1 MIDRRLLLSDFEA
14 VAARLGTKGVTRTEL
29 DAARAALGAHRS
41 RMRELEG
48 KRAQSNATAERV
60 RAGGSPEAARTLRG
74 EIAKLESAERN
85 EAARLRG
92 MLLRIPNLPSP
103 QAPVGTSGED
113 NVVLGT
119 HGYEESAYAGRKF
132 RPHWEI
138 AEEFGIYDPKR
149 AARMSGSMFALLR
162 GDGAR
167 LLRALVNFAL
177 DLHREC
183 YEEILPPHMV
193 HTETFTSTGH
203 LPKFADDAYRAQ
215 DDDLWLIPT
224 AEVPLM
230 SLHGGEIIDEI
241 DLPRRYMAYTVC
253 FRREAGSAGKDTRG
267 MQRLHEFH
275 KVELV
280 KLTTEGAAAREFD
293 GLLQDARLALDRLEL
308 PYRLVDLCTADLT
321 FSSARIIDLEVFAP
335 GTQRWLECSSVGY
348 FSDFQTRRAQV
359 RYRPAGGGRPL
370 LVHALNASAMATPRV
385 WAALIE
391 HGLSEDGNRI
401 RLPAVLRPY
410 FGADEIRKPEGR
422 HQEA

>member
-1 MIDRRLLLSDFEA
+1 MIDRRLLLSDFEP
-14 VAARLGTKGVTRTEL
+14 VAARLETKGVPRAEL
-29 DAARAALGAHRS
+29 DATRAALEAHRS
-41 RMRELEG
+41 LMQEIEG
-48 KRAQSNATAERV
+48 KRADSRATAERIKA
-60 RAGGSPEAARTLRG
+60 AGRPPDEQTLEAARALRSEIG
-74 EIAKLESAERN
+74 ELESAERE
-85 EAARLRG
+85 EAARLED

-103 QAPVGTSGED
+103 LAPVGNSEDD
-113 NVVLGT
+113 NVVLET
-119 HGYEESAYAGRKF
+119 HGYDESAYTGREF
-132 RPHWEI
+132 RPHWDI

-149 AARMSGSMFALLR
+149 AARISGSMFALLR

-167 LLRALVNFAL
+167 LLRALVSFAL
-177 DLHREC
+177 DLHRER

-193 HTETFTSTGH
+193 RTKTFTSTGH
-203 LPKFADDAYRAQ
+203 LPKFEDDAYRAR

-224 AEVPLM
+224 GEVPLT
-230 SLHGGEIIDEI
+230 SLHGGEILEES

-280 KLTTEGAAAREFD
+280 KLTTEEAAAHEFES
-293 GLLQDARLALDRLEL
+293 LLTDARLALDRLEL
-308 PYRLVDLCTADLT
+308 PYRLLDLCTADLT

-359 RYRPAGGGRPL
+359 RYRPAGGGRPQ

-391 HGLSEDGNRI
+391 HGLSEDGDRI
-401 RLPAVLRPY
+401 RLPAALHPY
-410 FGADEIRKPEGR
+410 FGADEIRKP
-422 HQEA
+422 